1 MHAPR
6 LFEIVNTDS
15 LLGEALG
22 WRPVVLM
29 ADVILKTPALKAKFE
44 PRAEGGLWVV
54 PDFGIDAKTSGWTDG
69 YAQRKTAGFS
79 NPANKQNHNPD
90 AVSKRLAERIWEIS
104 GAELSWLIG
113 KSPADAFDYGHLIKW
128 YPGKFPESAKE
139 IEALQSY
146 RSTDFI
152 HALNYVFDPIG
163 RDRFRLEGNPSLPAA
178 ILRIMAD
185 SFKESRSTP
194 TRMPIWMSF
203 AFAPNQIA
211 IKTALG
217 WGVLDEVPEID
228 LESYRK
234 ILEGVQLTSKPDK
247 NWSDLIHEITKLC
260 GKELRK
266 SA

>member
-1 MHAPR
+1 
-6 LFEIVNTDS
+6 
-15 LLGEALG
+15 
-22 WRPVVLM
+22 
-29 ADVILKTPALKAKFE
+29 
-44 PRAEGGLWVV
+44 
-54 PDFGIDAKTSGWTDG
+54 
-69 YAQRKTAGFS
+69 
-79 NPANKQNHNPD
+79 
-90 AVSKRLAERIWEIS
+90 
-104 GAELSWLIG
+104 
-113 KSPADAFDYGHLIKW
+113 
-128 YPGKFPESAKE
+128 
-139 IEALQSY
+139 
-146 RSTDFI
+146 
-152 HALNYVFDPIG
+152 
-163 RDRFRLEGNPSLPAA
+163 
-178 ILRIMAD
+178 MAD

-260 GKELRK
+260 GTELRK